1 MVAHSARAVKQESG
15 GARRIALE
23 GLGAAVRIGRYGP
36 YLEFEED
43 GQTVRANL
51 PDTIAPA
58 DLTDAMARDLLRQ
71 RADGPPTLGTDPAT
85 GLPVYLMSGQYGP
98 YVQLGEAGEDEKPKR
113 ASLAKGMTP
122 ETVTLE
128 QALGLL
134 ALPRALG
141 AHPET
146 GNAVKAS
153 VGRFGPFVV
162 HAKGAEGGKD
172 DFRSVPAGQDVLTIT
187 LDEAVALLA
196 QPKRGRGAAAG
207 GAVQPLRELG
217 AFPGGTQPVLVF
229 EGRYGP
235 YVQLGAT
242 PADRKGA
249 KPVRATLP
257 KGVAPDQ
264 VTLAQAVALLEERG
278 ATAAAPAKAP
288 AKAGARKAA
297 AKGAAKKVA
306 RRKAA

>member
-1 MVAHSARAVKQESG
+1 
-15 GARRIALE
+15 
-23 GLGAAVRIGRYGP
+23 
-36 YLEFEED
+36 
-43 GQTVRANL
+43 
-51 PDTIAPA
+51 
-58 DLTDAMARDLLRQ
+58 
-71 RADGPPTLGTDPAT
+71 
-85 GLPVYLMSGQYGP
+85 
-98 YVQLGEAGEDEKPKR
+98 VQLGEAGEEEKPKR

-134 ALPRALG
+134 AMPRTLG

-162 HAKGAEGGKD
+162 HAKGAADGKD
-172 DFRSVPAGQDVLTIT
+172 EFRSVPAGQDVLTIT

-207 GAVQPLRELG
+207 GTVQPLRELG
-217 AFPGGTQPVLVF
+217 AFPGGAQPVLVF

-257 KGVAPDQ
+257 KGVGPEQ
-264 VTLAQAVALLEERG
+264 VTLEQAVALLEERG
-278 ATAAAPAKAP
+278 ATAAAPAKA
-288 AKAGARKAA
+288 GTRKTA